1 MELKP
6 IDLTGTFSSQTS
18 EELFS
23 IFQSSRQGL
32 SETQAKERLQVYGLN
47 EFAKEKKKT
56 ILRKIIDALLE
67 PMAVIL
73 IIASLLSF
81 FIIKDPLEAI
91 AILGVVIINTIISLV
106 QEGKAEKA
114 AEELKKILSPQCKV
128 IRDGNVDVV
137 ASKFLVP
144 GDIVVFES
152 GDIIPADARLV
163 EGIDI
168 LVDEAHLTGESEPIQ
183 KNMQEILETNLKLY
197 EMRNIVFAGS
207 KVLNGYG
214 EALVIKTGS
223 ATEIG
228 KIAMNIQQ
236 AEDEQMPLQKKMNRE
251 VKALIALAIVS
262 LVLVLVMGYF
272 RNPND
277 LGPSVLLAI
286 SILVAVFPE
295 GLPAAMTIA
304 LSLAMERLAKNSVI
318 VKQLSS
324 VETLGNVDYICTD
337 KTGTITKHDM
347 TVKEFFIGAKFH
359 VMADIFKMISE
370 GKSDLLHDLFLTSV
384 KCSTAQVVEEEGN
397 VVKELG
403 DPTEIALIRAAILN
417 GFKPNQFDSYEIIDN
432 IPFSSDLMFSAILT
446 QDSSGTRNIY
456 IKGAPEKV
464 LTFCATYYVDG
475 RIQPLDDHHRQHI
488 HKELS
493 TRSEKG
499 FRLIGFIKKSN
510 VGNLLKIDVNNLSG
524 FTFLATAAIYDP
536 PKDEVKQ
543 MIQET
548 KDANIS
554 VVMITGDSKKT
565 GFSIAESVGIASDID
580 QAIEGKDLEQLSD
593 EEFGRRVEHL
603 RVYSRVAPLDK
614 LKIVDKLRQKDHI
627 VAMTGDGVNDAPALK
642 KADVGIAMGRAG
654 TQVSQEAA
662 NIILTDDNFSV
673 IVKAVEEG
681 RRVYQNLK
689 KLIRYL
695 ITNNIGKVIGVLITP
710 LLGYPAPLMPL
721 QLLWS
726 NVVMETFPGVGV
738 STDSAD
744 KDIMKRKPSKLSE
757 PIISRKHRIIMIL
770 DGIVFGLSIAGGYI
784 LSFHY
789 MLSHGAT
796 EDQAKMLA
804 GTVSFGITLLSPQI
818 YVFILREGS
827 FLEKFKRRNVLL
839 KSFFVVTFLMILA
852 IIYVP
857 SLNTLFTTAP
867 ILDPVLWG
875 LILGF
880 SLLTTVFRALLGERM
895 VFVRERGEQG
905 ASIKT

>member
-1 MELKP
+1 MEPNK
-6 IDLTGTFSSQTS
+6 IDLTGTFSHQTI
-18 EELFS
+18 EELFTT
-23 IFQSSRQGL
+23 FQTSYEGL
-32 SETQAKERLQVYGLN
+32 SRIQTEELLHVYGTN
-47 EFAKEKKKT
+47 EFTKEKKKT
-56 ILRKIIDALLE
+56 IFRKVIEALIE
-67 PMAVIL
+67 PMTVIL

-81 FIIKDPLEAI
+81 FIIQDPLEAF
-91 AILGVVIINTIISLV
+91 AILGVVIINTVISLF

-128 IRDGNVDVV
+128 IRNSNVDVI

-144 GDIVVFES
+144 GDIIAFES
-152 GDIIPADARLV
+152 GDIIPTDARII
-163 EGIDI
+163 EETNI

-183 KNMQEILETNLKLY
+183 KNIHQILEKKLELY
-197 EMRNIVFAGS
+197 EMKNIVFAAS

-214 EALVIKTGS
+214 KALVVKTGN

-228 KIAMNIQQ
+228 KIATNIQQ
-236 AEDEQMPLQKKMNRE
+236 AEEEQTPLQKKMNRE
-251 VKALIALAIVS
+251 VKSLVALAIVS
-262 LVLVLVMGYF
+262 LILVLLMGYF
-272 RNPND
+272 RGTD
-277 LGPSVLLAI
+277 LGFSILLAI

-295 GLPAAMTIA
+295 GLPASMTIA

-318 VKQLSS
+318 IKRLSS

-347 TVKEFFIGAKFH
+347 TVKEFFIGMKFYI
-359 VMADIFKMISE
+359 MADIFKMIGE

-384 KCSTAQVVEEEGN
+384 KCSTAQIVEHDGN
-397 VVKELG
+397 LIKETG
-403 DPTEIALIRAAILN
+403 DPTEIALIKASILN
-417 GFKPNQFDSYEIIDN
+417 GFKPSQFDSFKIIDTV
-432 IPFSSDLMFSAILT
+432 PFSSELMFSAILT
-446 QDSSGTRNIY
+446 QNHSGIHDIY
-456 IKGAPEKV
+456 IKGAPEKI
-464 LTFCATYYVDG
+464 LTFCDSYYIDEH
-475 RIQPLDDHHRQHI
+475 IQVLDDRHRHHI
-488 HKELS
+488 EKELS

-510 VGNLLKIDVNNLSG
+510 VDNLQKIDVNNLTG
-524 FTFLATAAIYDP
+524 FTFLATATIYDP

-548 KDANIS
+548 KDANIN

-580 QAIEGKDLEQLSD
+580 QAIEGKDLEEMSD
-593 EEFGRRVEHL
+593 DEFGEYVEHI

-614 LKIVDKLRQKDHI
+614 LKIVEKLREKDHI

-673 IVKAVEEG
+673 IVKAIEEG

-689 KLIRYL
+689 TLIRYL
-695 ITNNIGKVIGVLITP
+695 ITNNIGKVVGVLITP

-757 PIISRKHRIIMIL
+757 PIILRKHRVIMIL
-770 DGIVFGLSIAGGYI
+770 DGIVFGLSIAAGYI
-784 LSFHY
+784 LSFQY
-789 MLSHGAT
+789 MLNHGAT
-796 EDQAKMLA
+796 EPQAEILA

-818 YVFILREGS
+818 YVFILREGNII
-827 FLEKFKRRNVLL
+827 EKFKRRNLLL
-839 KSFFVVTFLMILA
+839 KSFFVFTFFMILA
-852 IIYVP
+852 IIYLP
-857 SLNTLFTTAP
+857 ALNILFTTSP

-880 SLLTTVFRALLGERM
+880 SLSTTAFRALLGDSVSFMR
-895 VFVRERGEQG
+895 RRGSEN
-905 ASIKT
+905 SVKS

>member
-1 MELKP
+1 METNK
-6 IDLTGTFSSQTS
+6 IDLTGTFTHQTI
-18 EELFS
+18 EELFATYQTS
-23 IFQSSRQGL
+23 LEGL
-32 SETQAKERLQVYGLN
+32 SGIQAEERLQVYGTN
-47 EFAKEKKKT
+47 EFTKEKKKT
-56 ILRKIIDALLE
+56 ILRKIIEALIE

-73 IIASLLSF
+73 IIAALLSF
-81 FIIKDPLEAI
+81 FIIQDPLEAI
-91 AILGVVIINTIISLV
+91 AILGVVIINTVISLF

-128 IRDGNVDVV
+128 IRNGNVNVI

-144 GDIVVFES
+144 GDIIVFES
-152 GDIIPADARLV
+152 GDIIPTDARII
-163 EGIDI
+163 EETNI
-168 LVDEAHLTGESEPIQ
+168 LVDEAHLTGESEPIHKHTHQ
-183 KNMQEILETNLKLY
+183 ILEKKLELY
-197 EMRNIVFAGS
+197 EMKNIVFAAS

-214 EALVIKTGS
+214 KALVVKTGN
-223 ATEIG
+223 ATEVG
-228 KIAMNIQQ
+228 KIAINIQQ
-236 AEDEQMPLQKKMNRE
+236 AEEEQTPLQKKMNRE
-251 VKALIALAIVS
+251 VKALVALAIVS
-262 LVLVLVMGYF
+262 LILVLVMGYM
-272 RNPND
+272 RGTD
-277 LGPSVLLAI
+277 LGFSILLAI

-295 GLPAAMTIA
+295 GLPASMTIA

-347 TVKEFFIGAKFH
+347 TVKEFFIGIKFY
-359 VMADIFKMISE
+359 VMTDIFKMIGE
-370 GKSDLLHDLFLTSV
+370 GKSSLLRDIFLTSV
-384 KCSTAQVVEEEGN
+384 KCSTAQVVEHDGN
-397 VVKELG
+397 VIKEVG
-403 DPTEIALIRAAILN
+403 DPTEIALIKASILN
-417 GFKPNQFDSYEIIDN
+417 GFKPSQFDTYRIIDT
-432 IPFSSDLMFSAILT
+432 IPFSSDLMFSAILI
-446 QDSSGTRNIY
+446 QNHSGTHDIY
-456 IKGAPEKV
+456 IKGAPEKI
-464 LTFCATYYVDG
+464 LNFCDSYYIDG
-475 RIQPLDDHHRQHI
+475 RIQDMDDRHRHFI
-488 HKELS
+488 EKELS

-510 VGNLLKIDVNNLSG
+510 VCDLQKIDVNNLVG

-543 MIQET
+543 MIQQT
-548 KDANIS
+548 KDAHIS

-565 GFSIAESVGIASDID
+565 GFSIAESVGIASDMAE
-580 QAIEGKDLEQLSD
+580 AIEGKDLEEMSD
-593 EEFGRRVEHL
+593 EGFGKYVEQL

-614 LKIVDKLRQKDHI
+614 LKIVEKLREKDHI

-695 ITNNIGKVIGVLITP
+695 ITNNIGKVVGILITP
-710 LLGYPAPLMPL
+710 LLGYPVPLMPL

-757 PIISRKHRIIMIL
+757 PIISRQHRVIMIL
-770 DGIVFGLSIAGGYI
+770 DGIVFGLSIAAGYI

-789 MLSHGAT
+789 MLNNGTT
-796 EDQAKMLA
+796 EQQAGLLA

-818 YVFILREGS
+818 YVFILREGN
-827 FLEKFKRRNVLL
+827 LIEKFKRRNLLL
-839 KSFFVVTFLMILA
+839 KSFFVFTFFMILA
-852 IIYVP
+852 IIYIP
-857 SLNTLFTTAP
+857 GLNTLFTTSP

-875 LILGF
+875 LMLGF
-880 SLLTTVFRALLGERM
+880 SLSTTAFRALLGDGLFFKRRHDSENS
-895 VFVRERGEQG
+895 VK
-905 ASIKT
+905 S

>member
-1 MELKP
+1 MDSGK
-6 IDLTGTFSSQTS
+6 IDLTGNFSNQTLKELFTTFQTS
-18 EELFS
+18 S
-23 IFQSSRQGL
+23 QGL
-32 SETQAKERLQVYGLN
+32 SETQAEERLRLYGPN

-56 ILRKIIDALLE
+56 ILRKIVEALIE

-81 FIIKDPLEAI
+81 FIINDLLEAI
-91 AILGVVIINTIISLV
+91 AILGVVIINTVISLV

-114 AEELKKILSPQCKV
+114 ADELKKILSPQCKV
-128 IRDGNVDVV
+128 LRNGTVDVI

-144 GDIVVFES
+144 GDIIIFES
-152 GDIIPADARLV
+152 GDIIPSDARLV
-163 EGIDI
+163 EETDI

-183 KNMQEILETNLKLY
+183 KKTQPIPEKKLELY
-197 EMRNIVFAGS
+197 EMKNIIFAGS
-207 KVLNGYG
+207 KVLNGCG
-214 EALVIKTGS
+214 KALVVKTGNL
-223 ATEIG
+223 TEIG
-228 KIAMNIQQ
+228 KIATNIQE
-236 AEDEQMPLQKKMNRE
+236 AEEEQTPLQRKMNHE
-251 VKALIALAIVS
+251 VKALVALAIAS
-262 LVLVLVMGYF
+262 LILVLVMGYF
-272 RNPND
+272 RGTD
-277 LGPSVLLAI
+277 LGFSILLAI

-295 GLPAAMTIA
+295 GLPASMTIA

-347 TVKEFFIGAKFH
+347 TVKEFFIGTKFH
-359 VMADIFKMISE
+359 VMSDIFKMIAE
-370 GKSDLLHDLFLTSV
+370 GKSALLHDIFLTSV
-384 KCSTAQVVEEEGN
+384 KCSTAQVVEQDGN
-397 VVKELG
+397 VIKEIG
-403 DPTEIALIRAAILN
+403 DPTEISLIKASILN
-417 GFKPNQFDSYEIIDN
+417 GFKPDQFDSFKIMDN
-432 IPFSSDLMFSAILT
+432 VPFSSELMFSAILT
-446 QDSSGTRNIY
+446 QNSSGIHDVY
-456 IKGAPEKV
+456 IKGAPEKI
-464 LTFCATYYVDG
+464 LAFCDSYYLDG
-475 RIQPLDDHHRQHI
+475 KIQPLDDHQRHHI
-488 HKELS
+488 GKELS

-510 VGNLLKIDVNNLSG
+510 VGNLQKIDVDNLAG

-580 QAIEGKDLEQLSD
+580 QAIEGKDLEQMSD
-593 EEFGRRVEHL
+593 EEFGRHVEHL

-614 LKIVDKLRQKDHI
+614 LKIVEKLRQKDHI

-695 ITNNIGKVIGVLITP
+695 ITNNIGKVVGVLITP
-710 LLGYPAPLMPL
+710 LLGYPVPLMPL

-726 NVVMETFPGVGV
+726 NVIMETFPGVGV

-744 KDIMKRKPSKLSE
+744 KDIMKRNPSKLSE
-757 PIISRKHRIIMIL
+757 PIISRKHRAIMIL
-770 DGIVFGLSIAGGYI
+770 DGIVFGLSIAAGYI

-789 MLSHGAT
+789 MMNNGASK
-796 EDQAKMLA
+796 EQAELLA

-818 YVFILREGS
+818 YVFILREGN
-827 FLEKFKRRNVLL
+827 FIEKFKRRNLLL
-839 KSFFVVTFLMILA
+839 KSFFVFTFLMILA
-852 IIYVP
+852 IIYLP
-857 SLNTLFTTAP
+857 GLNTLFTTTP
-867 ILDPVLWG
+867 IFDPILWG

-880 SLLTTVFRALLGERM
+880 SLLTTAFRALLGDHFFFMHRRDLQSS
-895 VFVRERGEQG
+895 VK
-905 ASIKT
+905 S